1 MNHDDDDDDVDDVG
15 LVGWFIGPA
24 SSINAPIGA
33 LTDETDVMSEII
45 GQV

>member
-1 MNHDDDDDDVDDVG
+1 MMLMMLVW
-15 LVGWFIGPA
+15 LVGSLVRNNFRAA